1 MSVIKQIADYHQ
13 EMVGWRRDIHA
24 HPELGFEE
32 FRTSALVAEKLEQWG
47 IETHREIAGT
57 GVVGVIYGKGKAA
70 ASIGLRADMDAL
82 PITEN
87 NDLDYRSSHAGKM
100 HACGHDGHTTMLL
113 GAARYL
119 AETRNFDGVVNL
131 IFQPAEENSGGA
143 KHMIDE
149 GLFERFP
156 CDAVYGMH
164 NYTEIP
170 KNTFAINSGGFMAA
184 ADTVQIEIEGLGGH
198 AALPHLCV
206 DPIAI
211 GVQLHAALQNIV
223 SRNLN
228 PTSPAV
234 ISITQ
239 FNAGQVSNVIPEKAT
254 LVGSVRTVDLET
266 RHEIRQRLS
275 DICDGIAVAHKAK
288 ISIDYAQGY
297 PALVN
302 HAEQTQNAISAAA
315 AVVGEK
321 NVDANYTPVMG
332 AEDFSYMLEARP
344 GAYIFIGQGDQN
356 CVHDLHHPN
365 YDFNDQILSIGAS
378 YWARLVEQ
386 QLPL

>member
-1 MSVIKQIADYHQ
+1 MSVIKEIVDYHQ
-13 EMVGWRRDIHA
+13 EMVDWRRDIHA

-32 FRTSALVAEKLEQWG
+32 FRTSTIVAEKLEKWG
-47 IETHREIAGT
+47 IQTHREIAGT
-57 GVVGVIYGKGKAA
+57 GVVGVIYGKGEGT

-82 PITEN
+82 PIMEN

-119 AETRNFDGVVNL
+119 AETRNFNGVVNL

-143 KHMIDE
+143 KVMIDE
-149 GLFERFP
+149 GLFARFT

-164 NYTEIP
+164 NYTGIP

-184 ADTVQIEIEGLGGH
+184 ADTVRIEIEGLGGH

-228 PTSPAV
+228 PASPAV

-254 LVGSVRTVDLET
+254 LVGSVRTVDRET
-266 RHEIRQRLS
+266 RDEIRQRLS

-288 ISIDYAQGY
+288 INIDYAQGY
-297 PALVN
+297 PALIN
-302 HAEQTQNAISAAA
+302 HDEQTQNAISAAT

-321 NVDANYTPVMG
+321 NVDSNYTPLMG

-344 GAYIFIGQGDQN
+344 GAYIIIGQGDQN

-365 YDFNDQILSIGAS
+365 YDFNDQILSVGAS